1 MQQFIRFMVII
12 VFLNGAVTLA
22 QPAAMNPD
30 IQFCGELLPQHLP
43 TVMDRWSR
51 TLTKQARY
59 ADHLLML
66 KRRSAVVFPIIEAI
80 LERHAVPKDFKYL
93 PLLES
98 SLSGRAVSRRGAAG
112 FWQLMPGT
120 ARHLGLR
127 VGRRGDERF
136 NIQKS
141 TVAACKYL
149 WELYRELGSWML
161 VALAYNAGPTY
172 IKQLRN
178 QHPDQ
183 HPLTLPFRANET
195 RAYVFQTM
203 AIKELLTR
211 PQDYG
216 DYLAQADQAALGDKT
231 LLASAKERADILAYY
246 ETPIATDNEADTQK
260 SETEPNEVVLITE
273 TDLEEPN
280 TPTRPTSAF
289 STTPAILSQT
299 TIESPAKTSGQSLI
313 SASDDVLLN
322 RIQTRRIDH
331 EPLREGQL
339 CQFVVVQHGNIN
351 GQTISVGDVLYAQV
365 YLLDAGAKRV
375 FLRANK
381 LVNSQNQTLSLNLTA
396 IEKTKQPGV
405 TLPTTDAQTA
415 GWRLAWEQL

>member
-1 MQQFIRFMVII
+1 MQKLIRFVVATALLSSPAI
-12 VFLNGAVTLA
+12 LA
-22 QPAAMNPD
+22 QPLAQAVASRPEV
-30 IQFCGELLPQHLP
+30 QFCGEVLPQYLP
-43 TVMDRWSR
+43 AIINRWNN
-51 TLTKQARY
+51 TLTRQGHQ

-98 SLSGRAVSRRGAAG
+98 SLSGRAVSRSGAAG

-120 ARHLGLR
+120 ARHLGLH

-141 TVAACKYL
+141 TVAACRYL

-161 VALAYNAGPTY
+161 VAVAYNAGPTY

-178 QHPDQ
+178 QHPGQ
-183 HPLTLPFRANET
+183 HPLALPFRTNET

-211 PQDYG
+211 PHEYSSF
-216 DYLAQADQAALGDKT
+216 LAESDCIALSDKT

-246 ETPIATDNEADTQK
+246 ETPIQTDTDVDATITK
-260 SETEPNEVVLITE
+260 IEPGDVVLITE
-273 TDLEEPN
+273 TDFEAPN
-280 TPTRPTSAF
+280 TSAPTPITVKNEAPVK
-289 STTPAILSQT
+289 TPV
-299 TIESPAKTSGQSLI
+299 SGQSLL

-351 GQTISVGDVLYAQV
+351 GQTVSVGDVLYAQV
-365 YLLDAGAKRV
+365 YLLDTGSKRV

-381 LVNSQNQTLSLNLTA
+381 LINSHNQTLSLNLTA

-405 TLPTTDAQTA
+405 TLPTADVQTA

>member
-1 MQQFIRFMVII
+1 MQKLVRFVATTA
-12 VFLNGAVTLA
+12 LLGSAVVLA
-22 QPAAMNPD
+22 QPTARSVASRPEV
-30 IQFCGELLPQHLP
+30 QFCGEVLPQYLP
-43 TVMDRWSR
+43 AIIDRWNH
-51 TLTKQARY
+51 TLVQQAHQ

-120 ARHLGLR
+120 ARHLGLH

-161 VALAYNAGPTY
+161 VAVAYNAGPTY
-172 IKQLRN
+172 IKQLRDK
-178 QHPDQ
+178 HPNR
-183 HPLTLPFRANET
+183 HPLALPFRANET

-211 PQDYG
+211 PNQYRDF
-216 DYLAQADQAALGDKT
+216 LAESDRIALNDKT
-231 LLASAKERADILAYY
+231 LLASAKERADVLAYY
-246 ETPIATDNEADTQK
+246 ETPVSPGAETNETTTGD
-260 SETEPNEVVLITE
+260 VVLITE
-273 TDLEEPN
+273 TDFEEPN
-280 TPTRPTSAF
+280 TPAPTPVTVQNEA
-289 STTPAILSQT
+289 
-299 TIESPAKTSGQSLI
+299 PAKTTGQSLMG
-313 SASDDVLLN
+313 ASDDVLLN

-339 CQFVVVQHGNIN
+339 CQFVVVQHGNLN
-351 GQTISVGDVLYAQV
+351 GQTVSVGDVLYAQV
-365 YLLDAGAKRV
+365 YVLDAGAKRV

-396 IEKTKQPGV
+396 VEKTKQPGV
-405 TLPTTDAQTA
+405 TLPANDAQTA

>member
-1 MQQFIRFMVII
+1 MQKLMRFVATTALLGST
-12 VFLNGAVTLA
+12 VVLA
-22 QPAAMNPD
+22 QPLAQSVASRPEV
-30 IQFCGELLPQHLP
+30 QFCGEVLPQYLP
-43 TVMDRWSR
+43 AIMTRWSH
-51 TLTKQARY
+51 TLTRQGNQ

-80 LERHAVPKDFKYL
+80 LERYAVPKDFKYL

-112 FWQLMPGT
+112 FWQLMPST

-161 VALAYNAGPTY
+161 VAVAYNAGPTY

-178 QHPDQ
+178 QHPGQ
-183 HPLTLPFRANET
+183 HPLALPFRANET

-211 PQDYG
+211 P
-216 DYLAQADQAALGDKT
+216 DQYRNFLTESNRIALSDKT

-246 ETPIATDNEADTQK
+246 ETPVSPDITANET
-260 SETEPNEVVLITE
+260 SPGEVVLITE
-273 TDLEEPN
+273 TDFEAPN
-280 TPTRPTSAF
+280 TPTPVPVTVQNEA
-289 STTPAILSQT
+289 PAQT
-299 TIESPAKTSGQSLI
+299 TGQSLMG
-313 SASDDVLLN
+313 ADDDVLLN

-339 CQFVVVQHGNIN
+339 CQFVVVQHGSLN
-351 GQTISVGDVLYAQV
+351 GQAISVGDVLYAQV
-365 YLLDAGAKRV
+365 YLLDIGAKRV

-381 LVNSQNQTLSLNLTA
+381 LVNSQNQTLSLSLTA

-405 TLPTTDAQTA
+405 ALPTADVQTA

>member
-1 MQQFIRFMVII
+1 MQKLVYFVTTT
-12 VFLNGAVTLA
+12 VLLGSAVVSA
-22 QPAAMNPD
+22 QPLTQSVASRPEV
-30 IQFCGELLPQHLP
+30 QFCGEVLPQYLP
-43 TVMDRWSR
+43 AISSRWKN
-51 TLTKQARY
+51 TLTRQGHQ

-66 KRRSAVVFPIIEAI
+66 KRRSAVVFPIVEAI

-120 ARHLGLR
+120 ARHLGLH

-136 NIQKS
+136 NIQKA

-161 VALAYNAGPTY
+161 VAVAYNAGPTY
-172 IKQLRN
+172 IKQLR
-178 QHPDQ
+178 DQ
-183 HPLTLPFRANET
+183 HPGDHPLSLPFRANET

-211 PQDYG
+211 PDQYRDF
-216 DYLAQADQAALGDKT
+216 LAESDRVALSDKT

-246 ETPIATDNEADTQK
+246 ETPVLPDA
-260 SETEPNEVVLITE
+260 EPDKTSTGEVVLITE
-273 TDLEEPN
+273 TDVEAPN
-280 TPTRPTSAF
+280 SPAP
-289 STTPAILSQT
+289 TPATVQN
-299 TIESPAKTSGQSLI
+299 EAPAKATGQSLL

-339 CQFVVVQHGNIN
+339 CQFVVVQHGNLN
-351 GQTISVGDVLYAQV
+351 GQTIAVGDVLYAQV
-365 YLLDAGAKRV
+365 YLLDAGSKRV
-375 FLRANK
+375 FLRANR
-381 LVNSQNQTLSLNLTA
+381 LVNTQNQTFSLNLTA
-396 IEKTKQPGV
+396 VEKTKQPGV
-405 TLPTTDAQTA
+405 ALPTTDAQTA

>member
-1 MQQFIRFMVII
+1 MQKLVRFVATT
-12 VFLNGAVTLA
+12 VLLGSAVVLA
-22 QPAAMNPD
+22 QPLARSVASRPEV
-30 IQFCGELLPQHLP
+30 QFCGEVLPQYLP
-43 TVMDRWSR
+43 AIIDRWNH
-51 TLTKQARY
+51 TLVRQGHQAE
-59 ADHLLML
+59 HLLML

-80 LERHAVPKDFKYL
+80 LERHAIPKDFKYL

-98 SLSGRAVSRRGAAG
+98 SLSGRAVSRQGAAG

-127 VGRRGDERF
+127 VGKRGDERF

-141 TVAACKYL
+141 TIAACKYL

-161 VALAYNAGPTY
+161 VAVAYNAGPTY
-172 IKQLRN
+172 IKQLRS
-178 QHPDQ
+178 QHPDR
-183 HPLTLPFRANET
+183 HPLALPFRANET

-211 PQDYG
+211 PDQYRDF
-216 DYLAQADQAALGDKT
+216 LAESDRIALNDKT
-231 LLASAKERADILAYY
+231 LLASAKERADVLAYY
-246 ETPIATDNEADTQK
+246 ETPVAPDAEPQ
-260 SETEPNEVVLITE
+260 ETAPGDAVLITE
-273 TDLEEPN
+273 TDFEEPN
-280 TPTRPTSAF
+280 TPAPTPVTVQNEA
-289 STTPAILSQT
+289 
-299 TIESPAKTSGQSLI
+299 PAKTTGQSLM
-313 SASDDVLLN
+313 AAADDVLLN

-339 CQFVVVQHGNIN
+339 CQFVVVQHGNLN
-351 GQTISVGDVLYAQV
+351 GQAVSVGDVLYAQV

-381 LVNSQNQTLSLNLTA
+381 LVNGQNQTLLLNLTA
-396 IEKTKQPGV
+396 TEKTKQPGV
-405 TLPTTDAQTA
+405 TLPANDAQTA

>member
-1 MQQFIRFMVII
+1 MQKLVRFVATTALIGST
-12 VFLNGAVTLA
+12 VVWAQPLA
-22 QPAAMNPD
+22 QSIASRPEV
-30 IQFCGELLPQHLP
+30 QFCGEVLPQYLP
-43 TVMDRWSR
+43 AVISRWNN
-51 TLTKQARY
+51 TLTRQGHQ

-80 LERHAVPKDFKYL
+80 LERHAIPKDFKYL

-98 SLSGRAVSRRGAAG
+98 SLSGHAVSRSGAAG

-120 ARHLGLR
+120 ARHLGLH
-127 VGRRGDERF
+127 VGRRDDERF
-136 NIQKS
+136 NIQKA
-141 TVAACKYL
+141 TVAACRYL
-149 WELYRELGSWML
+149 WELHRELGSWML
-161 VALAYNAGPTY
+161 VAMAYNAGPTY

-178 QHPDQ
+178 QHPDS
-183 HPLTLPFRANET
+183 HPLALPFRASET

-211 PQDYG
+211 PDQYRN
-216 DYLAQADQAALGDKT
+216 YLAESDRIALSDRT

-246 ETPIATDNEADTQK
+246 ETPVATSAKPEKTTTDD
-260 SETEPNEVVLITE
+260 VVLITE
-273 TDLEEPN
+273 TDFEEPN
-280 TPTRPTSAF
+280 TPAPTPVTVQNEA
-289 STTPAILSQT
+289 
-299 TIESPAKTSGQSLI
+299 PAKTAGQSLL

-339 CQFVVVQHGNIN
+339 CQFMVVQHGNLN
-351 GQTISVGDVLYAQV
+351 GQTIAVGDVLYAQV
-365 YLLDAGAKRV
+365 YLLDTGSRRV

-405 TLPTTDAQTA
+405 ALPTADAQTA